1 MRTKVVIIGGG
12 PSGLL
17 LSRLLSLENID
28 NVVLEKQSREH
39 VQGRI
44 RAGVLENGTIE
55 MLRLAG
61 VSKRLDNEG
70 FKHNGIEL
78 SFKNHGFRID
88 LKKLTDKH
96 VTVYGQTEVTKD
108 LYEIIEKENGNIINC
123 AEDVLPQKIGEI
135 NSFVT
140 FKKNGI
146 ENKIM
151 CDFIVGCD
159 GYHGISRKVIP
170 ENLINIFE
178 RVYPFGWLGILSE
191 TPPVKEELIY
201 ANHGNGFALA
211 SMRNN
216 NLSRYY
222 IQTSLDDRVECWDD
236 KRFWEELK
244 RRLPIEASESI
255 ITGPS
260 IEKSIAPL
268 RSFVCEP
275 MNWNNLF
282 LVGDAAHIVP
292 PTGAK
297 GLNLAVSDVYYLFN
311 GNTGDA
317 GIWPTL
323 FGSCGALVTTFL
335 VIPIVTYMSKK
346 VGKKN
351 AFLISQSISVIGYIM
366 FWFSFVPGKP
376 YMFLF
381 ALPFF
386 SFGIGGLFTL
396 MMSMT
401 ADVIDLDELQ
411 TGKRREG
418 VFGAIYWWMVKF
430 GFAIA
435 GGLTGTILT
444 LVGFTSGAVSQPESA
459 ITGLRLFFT
468 GFPILG
474 TLVAIYV
481 MWDYDITEDKS
492 NEISEELSKR
502 KAAC

>member
-1 MRTKVVIIGGG
+1 
-12 PSGLL
+12 
-17 LSRLLSLENID
+17 
-28 NVVLEKQSREH
+28 
-39 VQGRI
+39 
-44 RAGVLENGTIE
+44 

-78 SFKNHGFRID
+78 SFKNYGFRID

-123 AEDVLPQKIGEI
+123 AEDVLPQKVGEI

-151 CDFIVGCD
+151 CDFIIGCD
-159 GYHGISRKVIP
+159 GYHGISRKIIP
-170 ENLINIFE
+170 KNLINIFE

-222 IQTSLDDRVECWDD
+222 IQTSLDDRVESWDD

-311 GNTGDA
+311 GLKKHY
-317 GIWPTL
+317 L
-323 FGSCGALVTTFL
+323 FNDDKDLKNYSTKALSRVWKAIRFSWWMTTTFHKFPEQTSFDQRIQDSEL
-335 VIPIVTYMSKK
+335 EYLENSIASQK
-346 VGKKN
+346 VLAENYVG
-351 AFLISQSISVIGYIM
+351 
-366 FWFSFVPGKP
+366 
-376 YMFLF
+376 
-381 ALPFF
+381 LPF
-386 SFGIGGLFTL
+386 
-396 MMSMT
+396 
-401 ADVIDLDELQ
+401 E
-411 TGKRREG
+411 
-418 VFGAIYWWMVKF
+418 
-430 GFAIA
+430 
-435 GGLTGTILT
+435 
-444 LVGFTSGAVSQPESA
+444 
-459 ITGLRLFFT
+459 
-468 GFPILG
+468 
-474 TLVAIYV
+474 
-481 MWDYDITEDKS
+481 
-492 NEISEELSKR
+492 
-502 KAAC
+502 

>member
-28 NVVLEKQSREH
+28 NIVLEKQSREH

-78 SFKNHGFRID
+78 SFK
-88 LKKLTDKH
+88 KH

-123 AEDVLPQKIGEI
+123 AEDVLPQKVGEI

-222 IQTSLDDRVECWDD
+222 IQTSLDDRVEGWDD
-236 KRFWEELK
+236 KKFWEELK

-311 GNTGDA
+311 GLKKHY
-317 GIWPTL
+317 L
-323 FGSCGALVTTFL
+323 FNDDKDLKNYSTKALSRVWKAIRFSWWMTTTFHKFPEQTSFDQRIQDSEL
-335 VIPIVTYMSKK
+335 EYLENSIASQK
-346 VGKKN
+346 VLAENYVG
-351 AFLISQSISVIGYIM
+351 
-366 FWFSFVPGKP
+366 
-376 YMFLF
+376 
-381 ALPFF
+381 LPF
-386 SFGIGGLFTL
+386 
-396 MMSMT
+396 
-401 ADVIDLDELQ
+401 E
-411 TGKRREG
+411 
-418 VFGAIYWWMVKF
+418 
-430 GFAIA
+430 
-435 GGLTGTILT
+435 
-444 LVGFTSGAVSQPESA
+444 
-459 ITGLRLFFT
+459 
-468 GFPILG
+468 
-474 TLVAIYV
+474 
-481 MWDYDITEDKS
+481 
-492 NEISEELSKR
+492 
-502 KAAC
+502 

>member
-28 NVVLEKQSREH
+28 NVVIEKQSREH

-61 VSKRLDNEG
+61 VSKRLDKEG

-170 ENLINIFE
+170 EKLINIFE

-211 SMRNN
+211 SMRNS

-311 GNTGDA
+311 GLKKHY
-317 GIWPTL
+317 L
-323 FGSCGALVTTFL
+323 FNDNKDLKNYSTKALSRVWKAIRFSWWMTTTFHKFPEQTSFDQRIQDSEL
-335 VIPIVTYMSKK
+335 EYLENSIASQTVLAENY
-346 VGKKN
+346 VG
-351 AFLISQSISVIGYIM
+351 L
-366 FWFSFVPGKP
+366 P
-376 YMFLF
+376 Y
-381 ALPFF
+381 
-386 SFGIGGLFTL
+386 
-396 MMSMT
+396 
-401 ADVIDLDELQ
+401 
-411 TGKRREG
+411 
-418 VFGAIYWWMVKF
+418 
-430 GFAIA
+430 
-435 GGLTGTILT
+435 
-444 LVGFTSGAVSQPESA
+444 
-459 ITGLRLFFT
+459 
-468 GFPILG
+468 
-474 TLVAIYV
+474 
-481 MWDYDITEDKS
+481 
-492 NEISEELSKR
+492 EEL
-502 KAAC
+502 

>member
-61 VSKRLDNEG
+61 VSKRLENEG

-123 AEDVLPQKIGEI
+123 AEDVLPQNVGEI

-151 CDFIVGCD
+151 CDFIIGCD
-159 GYHGISRKVIP
+159 GYHGISRKIIP
-170 ENLINIFE
+170 KNLINIFE

-222 IQTSLDDRVECWDD
+222 IQTSLDDRVESWDD

-311 GNTGDA
+311 GLKKHY
-317 GIWPTL
+317 L
-323 FGSCGALVTTFL
+323 FNDDKDLKNYSTKALSRVWKAIRFSWWMTTTFHKFPEQTSFDQRIQDSEL
-335 VIPIVTYMSKK
+335 EYLENSIASQK
-346 VGKKN
+346 VLAENYVG
-351 AFLISQSISVIGYIM
+351 
-366 FWFSFVPGKP
+366 
-376 YMFLF
+376 
-381 ALPFF
+381 LPF
-386 SFGIGGLFTL
+386 
-396 MMSMT
+396 
-401 ADVIDLDELQ
+401 E
-411 TGKRREG
+411 
-418 VFGAIYWWMVKF
+418 
-430 GFAIA
+430 
-435 GGLTGTILT
+435 
-444 LVGFTSGAVSQPESA
+444 
-459 ITGLRLFFT
+459 
-468 GFPILG
+468 
-474 TLVAIYV
+474 
-481 MWDYDITEDKS
+481 
-492 NEISEELSKR
+492 
-502 KAAC
+502 

>member
-123 AEDVLPQKIGEI
+123 AEDVLPQKVGEI

-151 CDFIVGCD
+151 CDFIIGCD
-159 GYHGISRKVIP
+159 GYHGISRKIIP
-170 ENLINIFE
+170 KNLINIFE

-222 IQTSLDDRVECWDD
+222 IQTSLDDRVESWDD

-311 GNTGDA
+311 GLKKHY
-317 GIWPTL
+317 L
-323 FGSCGALVTTFL
+323 FNDDKDLKNYSTKALSRVWKAIRFSWWMTTTFHKFPEQTSFDQRIQDSEL
-335 VIPIVTYMSKK
+335 EYLENSIASQK
-346 VGKKN
+346 VLAENYVG
-351 AFLISQSISVIGYIM
+351 
-366 FWFSFVPGKP
+366 
-376 YMFLF
+376 
-381 ALPFF
+381 LPF
-386 SFGIGGLFTL
+386 
-396 MMSMT
+396 
-401 ADVIDLDELQ
+401 E
-411 TGKRREG
+411 
-418 VFGAIYWWMVKF
+418 
-430 GFAIA
+430 
-435 GGLTGTILT
+435 
-444 LVGFTSGAVSQPESA
+444 
-459 ITGLRLFFT
+459 
-468 GFPILG
+468 
-474 TLVAIYV
+474 
-481 MWDYDITEDKS
+481 
-492 NEISEELSKR
+492 
-502 KAAC
+502 

>member
-28 NVVLEKQSREH
+28 NIVLEKQSREH

-123 AEDVLPQKIGEI
+123 AEDVLPQKVGEI

-151 CDFIVGCD
+151 CDFIIGCD
-159 GYHGISRKVIP
+159 GYHGISRKIIP
-170 ENLINIFE
+170 KNLINIFE

-222 IQTSLDDRVECWDD
+222 IQTSLDDRLEDWDD
-236 KRFWEELK
+236 KKFWEELK

-311 GNTGDA
+311 GLKKHY
-317 GIWPTL
+317 L
-323 FGSCGALVTTFL
+323 FNDDKDLKNYSTKALSRVWKAIRFSWWMTTTFHKFPEQTSFDQRIQDSEL
-335 VIPIVTYMSKK
+335 EYLENSIASQTVLAENY
-346 VGKKN
+346 VG
-351 AFLISQSISVIGYIM
+351 
-366 FWFSFVPGKP
+366 
-376 YMFLF
+376 
-381 ALPFF
+381 LPF
-386 SFGIGGLFTL
+386 
-396 MMSMT
+396 
-401 ADVIDLDELQ
+401 
-411 TGKRREG
+411 
-418 VFGAIYWWMVKF
+418 
-430 GFAIA
+430 
-435 GGLTGTILT
+435 
-444 LVGFTSGAVSQPESA
+444 
-459 ITGLRLFFT
+459 
-468 GFPILG
+468 
-474 TLVAIYV
+474 
-481 MWDYDITEDKS
+481 
-492 NEISEELSKR
+492 EEL
-502 KAAC
+502 